1 MFSTPN
7 QRMVR
12 TQLENRGISDPR
24 VLAPFARVPRHH
36 FVANTARKYAY
47 EDRSLTIGAQQ
58 TISQPYVVA
67 FMLEQLELKGWE
79 PVLEIGTGS
88 GYQTALLAELAAQVY
103 SVEYFPELA
112 QSAQNTL
119 CQFSNDNID
128 IRSGD
133 GSAGWPDQA
142 PFDAIIGSAAPA
154 EIPQALE
161 AQLALGAKLILPVG
175 THKQWLFL
183 VRRTEMSINRQR
195 LLPVRFVPMLS
206 NADD

>member
-1 MFSTPN
+1 
-7 QRMVR
+7 
-12 TQLENRGISDPR
+12 
-24 VLAPFARVPRHH
+24 
-36 FVANTARKYAY
+36 
-47 EDRSLTIGAQQ
+47 
-58 TISQPYVVA
+58 
-67 FMLEQLELKGWE
+67 MLEQLELKGWE

-175 THKQWLFL
+175 THKQLLFL